1 MDLIVEGIA
10 GAIAKLASLDPDVM
24 NAAAA
29 SLVVSGAATAL
40 AVISGVPL
48 GALIGLTRFRGRRL
62 LLSFVNTGMGLPPVV
77 VGLFVVIFLWRSGA
91 LGDLNWYCTRQGM
104 VIAQYLLAA
113 PSVIGLTAIALQS
126 VDPLLRTQLLSLG
139 ASRWQAAWLLVRES
153 RLLVL
158 GAVIAGFGAVISEV
172 GASQMVGC
180 NVKGDT
186 RILTTAITLETS
198 KGEFGSAFA
207 LAFILLALIFG
218 LTAITTYAQ
227 QGRNARST

>member
-1 MDLIVEGIA
+1 MDLILQGLG
-10 GAIAKLASLDPDVM
+10 GAVAKLAALDPEVID
-24 NAAAA
+24 AAGA

-40 AVISGVPL
+40 AVITGVPL

-62 LLSFVNTGMGLPPVV
+62 LLSLVNTGMGLPPVV
-77 VGLFVVIFLWRSGA
+77 VGLFVVVFLYRSGP
-91 LGDLNWYCTRQGM
+91 LGDLSWYCTRQGM
-104 VIAQYLLAA
+104 VIAQYILAG
-113 PSVIGLTAIALQS
+113 PSVVGLTAIALQS

-207 LAFILLALIFG
+207 LAFILLGIIFVI
-218 LTAITTYAQ
+218 TAVFTYTQ
-227 QGRNARST
+227 QRRPQLG

>member
-1 MDLIVEGIA
+1 VDLILQGLG
-10 GAIAKLASLDPDVM
+10 GAVAKLAALDPDVM
-24 NAAAA
+24 NAAIA
-29 SLVVSGAATAL
+29 SLVVSGAATLL
-40 AVISGVPL
+40 AVVTGVPL

-62 LLSFVNTGMGLPPVV
+62 LLSLVNTGMGLPPVV
-77 VGLFVVIFLWRSGA
+77 VGLFVVVFLYRSGP
-91 LGDLNWYCTRQGM
+91 LGDLNWFCTRQGV
-104 VIAQYLLAA
+104 VIAQYVLAA
-113 PSVIGLTAIALQS
+113 PAIVGLTAIALQS
-126 VDPLLRTQLLSLG
+126 MDPLLRMQLLSLG
-139 ASRWQAAWLLVRES
+139 ASRWQAAWLLIREA

-198 KGEFGSAFA
+198 KGEFGNAFA
-207 LAFILLALIFG
+207 LAFLLLALIFG

-227 QGRNARST
+227 QRERPA

>member
-1 MDLIVEGIA
+1 MDLIVQGLG
-10 GAIAKLASLDPDVM
+10 GAIAKLGALDPDVIG
-24 NAAAA
+24 AAGA
-29 SLVVSGAATAL
+29 SLVVSGVATLL
-40 AVISGVPL
+40 AVITGIPL

-77 VGLFVVIFLWRSGA
+77 VGLFVVVLLWRSGA

-113 PSVIGLTAIALQS
+113 PSVVGLTAIALQS
-126 VDPLLRTQLLSLG
+126 LDPLLRMQLLSLG
-139 ASRWQAAWLLVRES
+139 ASRGQAAWLLIRES

-158 GAVIAGFGAVISEV
+158 GAVITGFGAVISEV

-186 RILTTAITLETS
+186 RILTTAITLETN

-207 LAFILLALIFG
+207 LAFILLAIIFA
-218 LTAITTYAQ
+218 LTALTTYAQ
-227 QGRNARST
+227 QGRNARSA

>member
-1 MDLIVEGIA
+1 MDLIVQGIA
-10 GAIAKLASLDPDVM
+10 GAIARIGSLDPDLIDATV
-24 NAAAA
+24 A
-29 SLVVSGAATAL
+29 SLLVSGAATAL
-40 AVISGVPL
+40 AVVTGVPL
-48 GALIGLTRFRGRRL
+48 GALIGMTRFRGRRL
-62 LLSFVNTGMGLPPVV
+62 LLSLVNTGMGLPPVV
-77 VGLFVVIFLWRSGA
+77 VGLFVVVFLWRSGA
-91 LGDLNWYCTRQGM
+91 LGDLDWYCTRQGM
-104 VIAQYLLAA
+104 VIAQYLLAVPA
-113 PSVIGLTAIALQS
+113 VIGLTAIALQS

-139 ASRWQAAWLLVRES
+139 ATRWQAAWLLVRES

-207 LAFILLALIFG
+207 LAFILLAIIFG

-227 QGRNARST
+227 QGRHARGA

>member
-1 MDLIVEGIA
+1 MDLILEGLG
-10 GAIAKLASLDPDVM
+10 GALAKLVALDPDVID
-24 NAAAA
+24 AAVA

-40 AVISGVPL
+40 AVLTGVPL

-62 LLSFVNTGMGLPPVV
+62 LLSLVNTGMGLPPVV
-77 VGLFVVIFLWRSGA
+77 VGLFVVVLLWRSGA

-126 VDPLLRTQLLSLG
+126 IDPLLRTQLLSLG
-139 ASRWQAAWLLVRES
+139 ASRWQASWLLIRES

-180 NVKGDT
+180 NVRGDT
-186 RILTTAITLETS
+186 RILTTAITLET
-198 KGEFGSAFA
+198 GNGQFGSAFA
-207 LAFILLALIFG
+207 LAFLLLALIFG
-218 LTAITTYAQ
+218 LTAVTTYAQ
-227 QGRNARST
+227 QRERPA

>member
-1 MDLIVEGIA
+1 M
-10 GAIAKLASLDPDVM
+10 KLGTLDPDVID
-24 NAAAA
+24 AAMA
-29 SLVVSGAATAL
+29 SLVVSGAATFL
-40 AVISGVPL
+40 AVLTGVPL
-48 GALIGLTRFRGRRL
+48 GALIGLTRFPGRRL
-62 LLSFVNTGMGLPPVV
+62 LLSLVNTGMGLPPVV
-77 VGLFVVIFLWRSGA
+77 VGLFVVVFLWRSGA
-91 LGDLNWYCTRQGM
+91 LGELNWYCTRQGM

-113 PSVIGLTAIALQS
+113 PSVVGLTAIALQS

-139 ASRWQAAWLLVRES
+139 ASRRQAAWLLIRES

-186 RILTTAITLETS
+186 RILTTSIVLETS

-207 LAFILLALIFG
+207 LAFLLLALIFG

-227 QGRNARST
+227 QRERPA

>member
-1 MDLIVEGIA
+1 MDLIVQGIG
-10 GAIAKLASLDPDVM
+10 GALAKLVALDPDVLD
-24 NAAAA
+24 AAVA
-29 SLVVSGAATAL
+29 SLVVSGAATAI
-40 AVISGVPL
+40 AVLTGVPL
-48 GALIGLTRFRGRRL
+48 GALIGLAQFRGRRL
-62 LLSFVNTGMGLPPVV
+62 LLSLVNTGMGLPPVA
-77 VGLFVVIFLWRSGA
+77 VGLFVVVLLWRSGP

-113 PSVIGLTAIALQS
+113 PTVIGLTAIALQN

-139 ASRWQAAWLLVRES
+139 ATRWQAGSLLVRES

-158 GAVIAGFGAVISEV
+158 GAVIVGFGAVISEV

-186 RILTTAITLETS
+186 RVLTTAITLETS

-207 LAFILLALIFG
+207 LAFILLAVVFVI
-218 LTAITTYAQ
+218 TAYITYAQ
-227 QGRNARST
+227 QRRPHLHP

>member
-1 MDLIVEGIA
+1 MDLVLQGLG
-10 GAIAKLASLDPDVM
+10 GAFAKLAALDPDVID
-24 NAAAA
+24 AAVA
-29 SLVVSGAATAL
+29 SIVVSGVATVL
-40 AVISGVPL
+40 AVLTGIPL
-48 GALIGLTRFRGRRL
+48 GALIGLTHFRGRRL

-77 VGLFVVIFLWRSGA
+77 VGLFVVVLLWRSGA
-91 LGDLNWYCTRQGM
+91 LGDLNWYCTRQGII
-104 VIAQYLLAA
+104 IAQYLLAA

-126 VDPLLRTQLLSLG
+126 LDPLLRMQLLSLG
-139 ASRWQAAWLLVRES
+139 ASRPQAAWLLIRES

-186 RILTTAITLETS
+186 RILTTSIVLETS

-207 LAFILLALIFG
+207 LAFLLLALIFG

-227 QGRNARST
+227 QRERPA